1 MPDRTATHHA
11 LHTLFHP
18 RAVAVIGASDDTTK
32 HGYIVLNNVRAA
44 GFTGGIYGISRR
56 LKEVDGIA
64 CYPDLAALPEPVDVA
79 FLAIPAE
86 AAVQAVRDCARAGL
100 AAAIVGSAGYAE
112 SLEAGGAERQAE
124 LARVAAEEGIRIVGP
139 NCNGIYNAHLPLSIG
154 FNTSHAKRQ
163 PAGGISI
170 FSHSGALFD
179 AMAGRLRM
187 LGAGLSLFASAGN
200 EADLS
205 VLDYMEYAIGH
216 APTRVIALLID
227 SLDDGA
233 RFRRLALQ
241 AAAAGKHVVAL
252 KIGGSEAGAR
262 AAVAHSSRIAG
273 DNAAYAAL
281 FEASGVATV
290 ASLEGFMTAAALLDR
305 YGRRLGGLGAMS
317 TSGAGASLLADRCA
331 ALGVPLAALAP
342 DTHRRID
349 GHRMFSRI
357 GNPLDLGIFGG
368 MRRAGEVPSLLAGDA
383 GVGAALALVHSM
395 NPWQGDPIRAA
406 LAEARE
412 TSGKP
417 LLIVAPGGMPDTE
430 RAWYETRDTPVFAE
444 TDIVLEAIGAMLTPL
459 PALAGAVVASEGAPS
474 PPRVTVREGASSPP
488 PVMVREGAP
497 SPPPVMVREGAPS
510 PPPVMVREG
519 APSPPPVMVR
529 EGAPSPPPVM
539 VREGAPSTTCDAA
552 GAKEVAD
559 GGPKPTPR
567 HLTQGPGTTKS
578 ADLPQRTLT
587 EPESL
592 ALLGTFGVKVV
603 ETVECSTIDTVL
615 AAAEQAGWPVVLKGV
630 AEGVAHKS
638 DLGLVHTNLRDA
650 AALRAA
656 YATLGTARAIVQ
668 PMVPAAL
675 EAIAGISRSPGV
687 GLVLLCGLGG
697 IYAEALRDVCLWPVP
712 ITREAIADKLAHS
725 SLGRV
730 LASPRWQHPDAAR
743 AFIDLL
749 LALQNLAVALG
760 DRLEAVDINPVMLG
774 AMGAVAV
781 DALVVPRP

>member
-1 MPDRTATHHA
+1 MPDRTTTQQA

-18 RAVAVIGASDDTTK
+18 RAVAVVGASDDTTK
-32 HGYIVLNNVRAA
+32 HGYIVLNNVREA

-56 LKEVDGIA
+56 LKDVAGIPCFA
-64 CYPDLAALPEPVDVA
+64 DFASVPEPVDVA

-86 AAVQAVRDCARAGL
+86 AAIQAVRDCARAGL
-100 AAAIVGSAGYAE
+100 TAAIVGSAGYAE

-124 LARVAAEEGIRIVGP
+124 LARIAAEAGIRIVGP

-216 APTRVIALLID
+216 DPTRVIALLID

-281 FEASGVATV
+281 FEASGVATA

-305 YGRRLGGLGAMS
+305 YGRRPGALGAMS

-331 ALGVPLAALAP
+331 ALGVKLAP
-342 DTHRRID
+342 LSPATHHSID
-349 GHRMFSRI
+349 SHRMFSRI

-368 MRRAGEVPSLLAGDA
+368 MRRAAEVPSLLANDE

-406 LAEARE
+406 LANARE

-430 RAWYETRDTPVFAE
+430 RAWYEARNMPVFTE
-444 TDIVLEAIGAMLTPL
+444 TDIVLEAIGAMLTPSPDAMPIQ
-459 PALAGAVVASEGAPS
+459 PAAAAVPDRSGPAALDRSGPAVLDRSGPAAPDRSGPVPPSRADAAAPS
-474 PPRVTVREGASSPP
+474 HAAPAASPI
-488 PVMVREGAP
+488 
-497 SPPPVMVREGAPS
+497 
-510 PPPVMVREG
+510 
-519 APSPPPVMVR
+519 
-529 EGAPSPPPVM
+529 
-539 VREGAPSTTCDAA
+539 
-552 GAKEVAD
+552 
-559 GGPKPTPR
+559 
-567 HLTQGPGTTKS
+567 
-578 ADLPQRTLT
+578 LPNRTLT

-592 ALLGTFGVKVV
+592 RLLGSFGVPVV
-603 ETVECSTIDTVL
+603 PTIECATF
-615 AAAEQAGWPVVLKGV
+615 AATRDAGEKIGWPVVLKGV
-630 AEGVAHKS
+630 AEGVAHKTER
-638 DLGLVHTNLRDA
+638 GLVRANLRDA
-650 AALRAA
+650 AALQAA
-656 YATLGTARAIVQ
+656 YESLGTEQAIIQ

-675 EAIAGISRSPGV
+675 EAIAGITRSPGV

-697 IYAEALRDVCLWPVP
+697 IYAEALRDACVWPIPV
-712 ITREAIADKLAHS
+712 TRETIERKLAQS

-730 LASPRWQHPDAAR
+730 LASARWQYPEAAR

-749 LALQNLAVALG
+749 LALQKLAATLG

-774 AMGAVAV
+774 PAGAIAV
-781 DALVVPRP
+781 DALVVPRG

>member
-1 MPDRTATHHA
+1 MPDRIATQQA
-11 LHTLFHP
+11 LHTLFYP

-32 HGYIVLNNVRAA
+32 HGYIVLNNLRAA
-44 GFTGGIYGISRR
+44 GFTGGLYGISRR
-56 LKEVDGIA
+56 LKEVDGIP
-64 CYPDLAALPEPVDVA
+64 CYPDLASVPEPVDAA

-86 AAVQAVRDCARAGL
+86 AAVQAVRDCARAGVS
-100 AAAIVGSAGYAE
+100 AAIVGSAGYAE

-124 LARVAAEEGIRIVGP
+124 LARIAAEEGIRIVGP

-154 FNTSHAKRQ
+154 FNTAHAKRQ
-163 PAGGISI
+163 KPGGISI

-179 AMAGRLRM
+179 AMAGRLHM

-227 SLDDGA
+227 SLDDGV
-233 RFRRLALQ
+233 RFRRLALR

-281 FEASGVATV
+281 FGASGVATV

-305 YGRRLGGLGAMS
+305 YGRRVGALGALS

-331 ALGVPLAALAP
+331 ALGVPLAVLSA

-349 GHRMFSRI
+349 LHRMFSRI

-368 MRRAGEVPSLLAGDA
+368 MRRAGAVPSLLANDA

-406 LAEARE
+406 LATARAS
-412 TSGKP
+412 SGKP
-417 LLIVAPGGMPDTE
+417 LLIVAPGGMPEAE
-430 RAWYETRDTPVFAE
+430 RAWYETHGMNVFTE
-444 TDIVLEAIGAMLTPL
+444 TDIVLEAIGALLTPL
-459 PALAGAVVASEGAPS
+459 PAALAECPGPADATL
-474 PPRVTVREGASSPP
+474 PPRPLSES
-488 PVMVREGAP
+488 
-497 SPPPVMVREGAPS
+497 
-510 PPPVMVREG
+510 
-519 APSPPPVMVR
+519 
-529 EGAPSPPPVM
+529 
-539 VREGAPSTTCDAA
+539 
-552 GAKEVAD
+552 
-559 GGPKPTPR
+559 
-567 HLTQGPGTTKS
+567 
-578 ADLPQRTLT
+578 
-587 EPESL
+587 ESL
-592 ALLGTFGVKVV
+592 RLLGQFGVTVV
-603 ETVECSTIDTVL
+603 ETTECSTFDAAC
-615 AAAEQAGWPVVLKGV
+615 AAAERVGWPVVLKGV

-638 DLGLVHTNLRDA
+638 ELGLVRTGLRDA
-650 AALRAA
+650 GALQAA
-656 YATLGTARAIVQ
+656 YATLGTPRAIVQ
-668 PMVPAAL
+668 PMVQAAL

-697 IYAEALRDVCLWPVP
+697 IYAEALRDVCIWPIPVS
-712 ITREAIADKLAHS
+712 RAAIEGNLAHS

-730 LASPRWQHPDAAR
+730 LASPRWQHPEAVR
-743 AFIDLL
+743 ALVELL
-749 LALQNLAVALG
+749 VALQSVAVALG
-760 DRLEAVDINPVMLG
+760 DRLEAVDVNPVMLG
-774 AMGAVAV
+774 AAGAVAV
-781 DALVVPRP
+781 DALVVPRA

>member
-56 LKEVDGIA
+56 LKEVDGIP

-227 SLDDGA
+227 SLDDGT

-273 DNAAYAAL
+273 DNAAYQAL

-305 YGRRLGGLGAMS
+305 YGRRPGGLGAMS

-331 ALGVPLAALAP
+331 ALRVPLAALAP

-349 GHRMFSRI
+349 SHRMFSRI

-383 GVGAALALVHSM
+383 GVAAALALVHSM

-406 LAEARE
+406 LANARE

-430 RAWYETRDTPVFAE
+430 RAWYETRDMPVFSE

-459 PALAGAVVASEGAPS
+459 PVAMPEGSAVSTPS
-474 PPRVTVREGASSPP
+474 
-488 PVMVREGAP
+488 
-497 SPPPVMVREGAPS
+497 
-510 PPPVMVREG
+510 
-519 APSPPPVMVR
+519 
-529 EGAPSPPPVM
+529 
-539 VREGAPSTTCDAA
+539 
-552 GAKEVAD
+552 
-559 GGPKPTPR
+559 
-567 HLTQGPGTTKS
+567 
-578 ADLPQRTLT
+578 LPQRTLT

-592 ALLGTFGVKVV
+592 NLLRAFAVPVV
-603 ETVECSTIDTVL
+603 NTVECGTIDAVL
-615 AAAEQAGWPVVLKGV
+615 SAAEQAGWPVVLKGV

-638 DLGLVHTNLRDA
+638 DIGLVRTHLRDA

-668 PMVPAAL
+668 PMVPASL

-697 IYAEALRDVCLWPVP
+697 IYAEALRDACLWPVP
-712 ITREAIADKLAHS
+712 VSREAIADKLAHS

-781 DALVVPRP
+781 DALVVPRT